1 MNPSERKRL
10 AAETWESLFRAQV
23 SIARRLQADAV
34 FGEVSMREYDVLF
47 NLSRC
52 PSGWLRLNELNEH
65 VLLSQ
70 PSISRMVERLERQ
83 GLVQRRTVQE
93 DKRGVLIG
101 LTDAGRE
108 LQRRVGRQH
117 VRDIDELVG
126 TSLSEAELEQLRQLT
141 DKLRL
146 AVEGPRGS

>member
-108 LQRRVGRQH
+108 LQRRIGRQH

-126 TSLSEAELEQLRQLT
+126 TSLSAAELEQLRQLT
-141 DKLRL
+141 DKLRS
-146 AVEGPRGS
+146 AVESPRGG

>member
-1 MNPSERKRL
+1 
-10 AAETWESLFRAQV
+10 
-23 SIARRLQADAV
+23 LQADAV